1 MMDCAQVDAL
11 LPEYLSGRLDADRAD
26 AFEEHAAHCARCA
39 PIVDA
44 ATRTG
49 VTLPAELAPPD
60 LVRRRVL
67 EAIDARPRARA
78 GLPRWAIPAV
88 AAALV
93 LIALN
98 LGAPPRKSGQVPMRT
113 PSSALAIERAD
124 AELKALDAA
133 EAELSAA
140 LRTAPGDGD
149 LQTALSRIVLQ
160 RKALEALI
168 KEFES

>member
-1 MMDCAQVDAL
+1 MMDCAQRDAL
-11 LPEYLSGRLDADRAD
+11 LPEYLAGRLDADQAE

-39 PIVDA
+39 PIVEA
-44 ATRTG
+44 ATRPG
-49 VTLPAELAPPD
+49 FTLPAELAPPD

-67 EAIDARPRARA
+67 EAIDRGAGARS
-78 GLPRWAIPAV
+78 GFPRWILPAA

-93 LIALN
+93 LLVLN
-98 LGAPPRKSGQVPMRT
+98 LGAPPRKSGQVPVRT
-113 PSSALAIERAD
+113 PSSAMAAERAD

-140 LRTAPGDGD
+140 LRASPDDGD
-149 LQTALSRIVLQ
+149 LKAALSRLALQ
-160 RKALEALI
+160 RKSLEALI